1 MMIRSL
7 MWLLAYRP
15 LHFVIALLQAQNVD
29 QKYSLLLLFALS
41 LFFIFLF
48 LALWDLNLRRWNE
61 TNPTLSDQAKNMFT
75 EYDSKMKLR
84 QRLSGLSFSFFLF
97 WMVRQPELDVWKMLM
112 RQEQNKLMPRSE
124 EHTSEL

>member
-1 MMIRSL
+1 MIRSL

-112 RQEQNKLMPRSE
+112 RQEQNKLMPR
-124 EHTSEL
+124 T